1 MTVPLGIAMLAVASS
16 LAACSFPPGPD
27 RSKTPEIRPSDDA
40 READR
45 PVVGPPAVQPAPV
58 QPPAEID
65 PAHED
70 PNNAT
75 SPG

>member
-16 LAACSFPPGPD
+16 LAACSSPPGPD
-27 RSKTPEIRPSDDA
+27 RSKTPEIRPSDDG

-45 PVVGPPAVQPAPV
+45 PVARPEVRPAPV

>member
-16 LAACSFPPGPD
+16 LAACSSPPGPD
-27 RSKTPEIRPSDDA
+27 RSKTPEIRPNDDA
-40 READR
+40 SQADR
-45 PVVGPPAVQPAPV
+45 PATRPEVRPAPV